1 MKYVARV
8 MAMGD
13 MSSAGLADA
22 FYNSPDGEPED
33 IFVGHVGSYSTKEE
47 FETGID
53 ADVYAFEQLTGCTVE
68 EGGGW
73 VEVEEIDEDDDE
85 AA

>member
-1 MKYVARV
+1 

-13 MSSAGLADA
+13 MSPAGLSDA
-22 FYNSPDGEPED
+22 FYNSLDGEPED

-47 FETGID
+47 FETNID

-68 EGGGW
+68 QGGGW
-73 VEVEEIDEDDDE
+73 VEVEEVDDDE